1 MKLSLEDIRNYSY
14 GGRFRGHSTH
24 PRSWEKKGSPGN
36 GFHTLYFSKKILKQ
50 INIRR
55 GRRQKVPP
63 RVWDSKRKEW
73 IYKYRHQKVLLPET
87 SNFTEAKYNSK
98 GEVVPTNIKE
108 KSKFMSDY
116 YYSDTES
123 LPIGANRTYRRGGKA
138 HGRTYKIRR
147 EIFDLF
153 RVHDEFLHTI
163 IINPKDLKRDRGKL
177 SKVAILMPNFSVAV
191 KELLFHK
198 VTDEQG
204 FDSRKGLLLY
214 FKNKSTNPKSILS
227 LFPKRGPGSGES
239 RYLITKFL
247 YSSSQLDNF
256 EDKLQDLIDITW
268 RSVLVN
274 LIEMHHMNK
283 NEERPESKLETIDV
297 IDSCEDDSCNSPY
310 IMEITEDGDL
320 VAREC
325 MVCGLEQSVL
335 HPPPDLTVRCK
346 AFDNAY
352 KEPGRKIRCINRTTH
367 PTHYCPTHRP
377 KIDKNTHQY
386 YE

>member
-1 MKLSLEDIRNYSY
+1 MSVVKLSLGVIRTHSY
-14 GGRFRGHSTH
+14 GGKFRGNSYH
-24 PRSWEKKGSPGN
+24 PRSWERKESPGN
-36 GFHTLYFSKKILKQ
+36 GFHTLYLSNEILKQ

-63 RVWDSKRKEW
+63 RKWDSKKKEW
-73 IYKYRHQKVLLPET
+73 LYKYRHAKISVPEI
-87 SNFTEAKYNSK
+87 SNLIVN
-98 GEVVPTNIKE
+98 KE
-108 KSKFMSDY
+108 KSKFMSSY
-116 YYSDTES
+116 YYSDAENLS
-123 LPIGANRTYRRGGKA
+123 KGANRTYRRGGKA

-153 RVHDEFLHTI
+153 RVDDEFLHTK

-177 SKVAILMPNFSVAV
+177 TKVAILMPNFSVAV
-191 KELLFHK
+191 KELLFRK
-198 VTDEQG
+198 VTDDTGQN
-204 FDSRKGLLLY
+204 SRKGLLLY

-247 YSSSQLDNF
+247 DSNTQLDNF
-256 EDKLQDLIDITW
+256 DDKLQDLIDITW

-283 NEERPESKLETIDV
+283 NEEKSVSKSETID
-297 IDSCEDDSCNSPY
+297 ITDSCEDDYCNSPY
-310 IMEITEDGDL
+310 IMEIKIEGDL

-335 HPPPDLTVRCK
+335 PPPPDLTVRCK
-346 AFDNAY
+346 AFDNV
-352 KEPGRKIRCINRTTH
+352 KGEPGQKIRCINRTIH
-367 PTHYCPTHRP
+367 PTRYCSTHRP
-377 KIDKNTHQY
+377 KIS
-386 YE
+386 